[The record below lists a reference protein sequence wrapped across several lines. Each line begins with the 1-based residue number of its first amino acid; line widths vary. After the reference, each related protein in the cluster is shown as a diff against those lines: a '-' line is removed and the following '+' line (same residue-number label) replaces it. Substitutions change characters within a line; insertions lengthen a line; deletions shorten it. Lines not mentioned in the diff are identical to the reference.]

1 MKPTLLRLSRNGEQA
16 RGGALI
22 SEDKIAEIRDR
33 APIADVIGNYVAL
46 KKSGSS
52 LKGLCPFHNEKTP
65 SFYVHPNRGF
75 YHCFGCKAS
84 GDVFSF
90 LMHVEGKTF
99 PEVARDLAEQTG
111 VQLPVYDPQREAE
124 HQRHKKESERLASL
138 MQAATEFYCDQL
150 REHPDAAIARDELAK
165 RGISDDWVRNFRLG
179 YAPHGWDS
187 LVRFFERAG
196 SSPADAEAVGL
207 IVSRRSGRGHYDRF
221 RHRLMFPIADVHGKV
236 VAFSGRALDPAP
248 SMEEHKEPPA
258 KYLNSPE
265 SALYHKGEVLYGLHE
280 GRVEIRREDAT
291 ILCEGNFDLVAL
303 HQAGFTNA
311 VAPMG
316 TAFTEAHAKLIK
328 RFATRLFLL
337 FDGDE
342 AGRKAVR
349 EAYGVLDKV
358 GLSAHAVTL
367 PQGSDPDSFLRE
379 QGTDA
384 LRARVTNAPTII
396 EYLIDDAAG
405 RVEPNP
411 RAKAE
416 AIAKLGPILARVESP
431 IERGLYVERV
441 ARKFGITDLA
451 LVRRELRRGLGRG
464 NERRRTARDAVQQ
477 DIAPRV
483 SELQSKLIS
492 ALIDQPTLIQ
502 EDEAQKLP
510 SLLTNKDLRAIFDSI
525 LRMVDSQ
532 GSLEVTALLEEL
544 HSNQLRPWL
553 EEQLA
558 VQRHSLEEARRIVCD
573 GVLLLEQRN
582 IERELPLLQ
591 QRIVEARRV
600 GDDALAA
607 GLTQEFVE
615 LSRSAHRLK
624 QTNAKQ
630 R

>member
-1 MKPTLLRLSRNGEQA
+1 M
-16 RGGALI
+16 I

-46 KKSGSS
+46 KKSGNS

-90 LMHVEGKTF
+90 LMHVEGKAF

-138 MQAATEFYCDQL
+138 MEAATEFYCNQL
-150 REHPDAAIARDELAK
+150 REHPDAGIARAELAN
-165 RGISDDWVRNFRLG
+165 RGISDESVRTFRLG

-187 LVRFFERAG
+187 LVRFLERAG

-236 VAFSGRALDPAP
+236 VAFSGRALEAAP
-248 SMEEHKEPPA
+248 SMEAQKEPPA

-265 SALYHKGEVLYGLHE
+265 GPLYHKGEVLYGLHE
-280 GRVEIRREDAT
+280 GRVEIRREDST

-303 HQAGFTNA
+303 HQAGFANA

-328 RFATRLFLL
+328 RFATKLFLL
-337 FDGDE
+337 FDGDQ

-349 EAYGVLDKV
+349 EAYGVLTKV

-367 PQGSDPDSFLRE
+367 PQGSDPDSFLRDH
-379 QGTDA
+379 GIDA

-396 EYLIDDAAG
+396 EYLIDDAAA

-416 AIAKLGPILARVESP
+416 AVSKLGPVLAAVESP

-441 ARKFGITDLA
+441 ARKFDIRDLA

-464 NERRRTARDAVQQ
+464 NERRPTSRDAVQQ
-477 DIAPRV
+477 DIAPGV

-492 ALIDQPTLIQ
+492 VLIDQPSLLH
-502 EDEAQKLP
+502 EADLQRFP
-510 SLLTNKDLRAIFDSI
+510 SLLTNKDLRAIFETI
-525 LRMVDSQ
+525 LRMVDNQ
-532 GSLEVTALLEEL
+532 GSLDVTALLGEL
-544 HSNQLRPWL
+544 QDNQLRPWL

-558 VQRHSLEEARRIVCD
+558 VQRHSLEEARQIVCD

-600 GDDALAA
+600 GDDTLAA

-615 LSRSAHRLK
+615 LSRSAHKLK

>member
-1 MKPTLLRLSRNGEQA
+1 
-16 RGGALI
+16 
-22 SEDKIAEIRDR
+22 
-33 APIADVIGNYVAL
+33 
-46 KKSGSS
+46 
-52 LKGLCPFHNEKTP
+52 
-65 SFYVHPNRGF
+65 
-75 YHCFGCKAS
+75 
-84 GDVFSF
+84 
-90 LMHVEGKTF
+90 
-99 PEVARDLAEQTG
+99 
-111 VQLPVYDPQREAE
+111 
-124 HQRHKKESERLASL
+124 
-138 MQAATEFYCDQL
+138 
-150 REHPDAAIARDELAK
+150 
-165 RGISDDWVRNFRLG
+165 
-179 YAPHGWDS
+179 
-187 LVRFFERAG
+187 
-196 SSPADAEAVGL
+196 
-207 IVSRRSGRGHYDRF
+207 
-221 RHRLMFPIADVHGKV
+221 
-236 VAFSGRALDPAP
+236 
-248 SMEEHKEPPA
+248 

-265 SALYHKGEVLYGLHE
+265 SPLYHKGEVLYGLHE
-280 GRVEIRREDAT
+280 GRVEIRREDST

-328 RFATRLFLL
+328 RFATKLFLL
-337 FDGDE
+337 FDGDQ

-349 EAYGVLDKV
+349 EAYGVLNKV

>member
-1 MKPTLLRLSRNGEQA
+1 MQPTLLRPSRGEQA

-46 KKSGSS
+46 KKSGNS

-124 HQRHKKESERLASL
+124 HQRHRKEHERLASL
-138 MQAATEFYCDQL
+138 MEAATEFYCNQL
-150 REHPDAAIARDELAK
+150 REHPDAGIARAELEK
-165 RGISDDWVRNFRLG
+165 RGISDQAVRDFRLG

-187 LVRFFERAG
+187 LVRFLERAG

-221 RHRLMFPIADVHGKV
+221 RHRLMFPIADVHGQV
-236 VAFSGRALDPAP
+236 VAFSGRALEPAP
-248 SMEEHKEPPA
+248 SMEAQKEPPA

-265 SALYHKGEVLYGLHE
+265 NPLYRKGEVLYGLHE
-280 GRVEIRREDAT
+280 GRVEIRREDST

-303 HQAGFTNA
+303 HQAGFANA

-316 TAFTEAHAKLIK
+316 TAFTEAHARLIK
-328 RFATRLFLL
+328 RFATTLFLL
-337 FDGDE
+337 FDGDR

-349 EAYGVLDKV
+349 EAYAVLNKA

-367 PQGSDPDSFLRE
+367 PEGSDPDSFLRE
-379 QGTDA
+379 HGTDA

-396 EYLIDDAAG
+396 EYLIDDAAR

-416 AIAKLGPILARVESP
+416 SIAKLGPILAGVESP

-464 NERRRTARDAVQQ
+464 NARRHTPPDAVQQ

-492 ALIDQPTLIQ
+492 ALIDQPALIQ
-502 EDEAQKLP
+502 EEEARKLP

-544 HSNQLRPWL
+544 HGNQLRPWL
-553 EEQLA
+553 QERLA

-573 GVLLLEQRN
+573 GLPLLQQQN

-615 LSRSAHRLK
+615 LSRSAHKLK
-624 QTNAKQ
+624 QANAKQ

>member
-1 MKPTLLRLSRNGEQA
+1 
-16 RGGALI
+16 LI

-33 APIADVIGNYVAL
+33 TPVADVIGNYVVL
-46 KKSGSS
+46 KKSGNS

-124 HQRHKKESERLASL
+124 HQRHKKESERLGSL
-138 MQAATEFYCDQL
+138 METATEFYCNQL
-150 REHPDAAIARDELAK
+150 REHPDAGIARAELAK
-165 RGISDDWVRNFRLG
+165 RGISDESAQNFRLG

-196 SSPADAEAVGL
+196 SSPAEAEAVGL

-236 VAFSGRALDPAP
+236 VAFSGRALEPAP
-248 SMEEHKEPPA
+248 SMEAQKEPPA

-265 SALYHKGEVLYGLHE
+265 NLLYHKGEVLYGLHE
-280 GRVEIRREDAT
+280 GRVEIRREDST

-303 HQAGFTNA
+303 HQAGFANA

-316 TAFTEAHAKLIK
+316 TAFTEAHAKLVK
-328 RFATRLFLL
+328 RFATKLFLL

-349 EAYGVLDKV
+349 EAYGVSNKA
-358 GLSAHAVTL
+358 GLSAHVVTL

-379 QGTDA
+379 QGADA

-396 EYLIDDAAG
+396 EYLIDDASG

-416 AIAKLGPILARVESP
+416 AVAKLGPILAGVESP

-441 ARKFGITDLA
+441 ARKFGITDLT

-464 NERRRTARDAVQQ
+464 KERRHTPRDAVQQ

-502 EDEAQKLP
+502 EEGAQRLP

-525 LRMVDSQ
+525 LRTVNSQ

-544 HSNQLRPWL
+544 QSNQLRPWL

-558 VQRHSLEEARRIVCD
+558 VQRHSLEEARQIVCD
-573 GVLLLEQRN
+573 GLPLLEQQN
-582 IERELPLLQ
+582 IEQELPLLQ
-591 QRIVEARRV
+591 RRIVEARRV

-615 LSRSAHRLK
+615 LSRSAHKLK

>member
-1 MKPTLLRLSRNGEQA
+1 
-16 RGGALI
+16 LI

-46 KKSGSS
+46 KKSGNS
-52 LKGLCPFHNEKTP
+52 LRGLCPFHNEKTP

-124 HQRHKKESERLASL
+124 HQRHKKESERLALL
-138 MQAATEFYCDQL
+138 MEAATEFYCDQL
-150 REHPDAAIARDELAK
+150 REHPDAGIARAELAK
-165 RGISDDWVRNFRLG
+165 RGISDESVRNFRLG

-207 IVSRRSGRGHYDRF
+207 IMSRRSGRGHYDRF

-236 VAFSGRALDPAP
+236 VAFSGRALEPAP
-248 SMEEHKEPPA
+248 SMEAQKEPPA

-265 SALYHKGEVLYGLHE
+265 SPLYHKGEVLYGLHE
-280 GRVEIRREDAT
+280 GRVEIRREDST

-328 RFATRLFLL
+328 RFATKLFLL
-337 FDGDE
+337 FDGDQ

-349 EAYGVLDKV
+349 EAYGVLNKV

-502 EDEAQKLP
+502 GDEAQKLP

-544 HSNQLRPWL
+544 QSNQLRPWL

-558 VQRHSLEEARRIVCD
+558 VQRHSLEEARQIVCD
-573 GVLLLEQRN
+573 GLPLLEQRN

-624 QTNAKQ
+624 QTNPKQ